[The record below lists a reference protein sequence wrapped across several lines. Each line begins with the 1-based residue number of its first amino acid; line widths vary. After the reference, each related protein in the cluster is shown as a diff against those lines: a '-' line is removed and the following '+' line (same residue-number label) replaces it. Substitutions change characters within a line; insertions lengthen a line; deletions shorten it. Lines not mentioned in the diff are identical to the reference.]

1 MAYSSMSDGATMSSK
16 ALPDKPSQAK
26 VPFKPMSS
34 YRQPASIKPAA
45 APTTN
50 YQFNSANFDG
60 ANPYAGS
67 NYSLM
72 PEGASFDESLQKL
85 STIGNTQNL
94 SNMSTADKMAVAN
107 QAMGTIASGAA
118 TIESQTKGQAV
129 TGALTT
135 GLSAGMTAATMI
147 GADAAATAAA
157 GGVATMS
164 TAGAL
169 AATGIGA
176 VVAAGVLAAGLNSAK
191 QAKNRAED
199 EQKKREKQLQK
210 AEEIRLLSTY
220 QSRRDQAMANLASAF
235 RRR

>member
-1 MAYSSMSDGATMSSK
+1 MAYSSMSDGATMSSR

-26 VPFKPMSS
+26 IPFKPMSS

-50 YQFNSANFDG
+50 YQFNSANFNG

-85 STIGNTQNL
+85 GTVGDTQNL
-94 SNMSTADKMAVAN
+94 SDMSTADKMSVAN
-107 QAMGTIASGAA
+107 QAMGAA
-118 TIESQTKGQAV
+118 TSLAATTESQTKGQAI
-129 TGALTT
+129 TGGLST
-135 GLSAGMTAATMI
+135 GLSTGLALSSAGM
-147 GADAAATAAA
+147 GA
-157 GGVATMS
+157 M
-164 TAGAL
+164 

-176 VVAAGVLAAGLNSAK
+176 VVAAGALVAGLNSAK
-191 QAKNRAED
+191 QAKNRAAD

-220 QSRRDQAMANLASAF
+220 QSRRDKAIANLASAF